1 VYRTG
6 TGDKVYVCTNALFT
20 SAREAF
26 DSLVMTEPAK
36 SLLLAGPC
44 CVRYIRKRGIR
55 REGKM
60 QRDWADPDYVK
71 PSSQQNNV
79 CLDRNVY
86 TQWPKQLHKF
96 KSPH

>member
-1 VYRTG
+1 MYRTG

-26 DSLVMTEPAK
+26 DSLVLTEPAK

-60 QRDWADPDYVK
+60 QRD
-71 PSSQQNNV
+71 
-79 CLDRNVY
+79 LDRNVY